1 MVNKKSRSPAE
12 ELCHEDYR
20 CIVAVHGIKRFGF
33 RAKRILADHYSEFG
47 TVQRVCIATSKIHGN
62 QVRPGNFGLVLM
74 GDKTSVTKILE
85 EGEQKIILGVTI
97 KVEACRDLSTTRH
110 EPSCDLQGI
119 SQDHQAIIDGKVLH
133 QDNILQASCQEP
145 LDTSELL
152 TGPCRSS
159 GSGSAEVRSVE
170 QQSESL
176 DSSFTSNLAS
186 CLRSLASFGPV
197 CEQGRLM
204 SRVELLQMIEEAR
217 FAQQGLHIFSH
228 QLACRSLHPG
238 RTNPHVGV
246 DVQQHLLHLLTK
258 STNLVSNMMS
268 ELELSDSLSQCD
280 RETATFELA
289 MAAQG
294 VISSAQDVLGKL
306 QNTTRAHYDST

>member
-1 MVNKKSRSPAE
+1 MAKKKSRSPAE
-12 ELCHEDYR
+12 ELCHEDR
-20 CIVAVHGIKRFGF
+20 QCIFAVHGIKRFGF

-85 EGEQKIILGVTI
+85 EGGPKIILGVTI
-97 KVEACRDLSTTRH
+97 KVEACRHLTTTKN
-110 EPSCDLQGI
+110 EPFGGLQDI
-119 SQDHQAIIDGKVLH
+119 PQDNQAIIDGKMLH
-133 QDNILQASCQEP
+133 QDNRLQANRKQP
-145 LDTSELL
+145 LDTSQLL
-152 TGPCRSS
+152 AGPSS
-159 GSGSAEVRSVE
+159 SSQHGSAEVRSVE

-204 SRVELLQMIEEAR
+204 SQVELLQMIEMAR
-217 FAQQGLHIFSH
+217 FAQQGLHIFSQ
-228 QLACRSLHPG
+228 QLACRPLHLS
-238 RTNPHVGV
+238 RTNPHVWV
-246 DVQQHLLHLLTK
+246 DTQKHLSHLLTM

-294 VISSAQDVLGKL
+294 VISSAQDVLGEL
-306 QNTTRAHYDST
+306 QNTTRVHYDST